1 MYAKFDQSYYGHG
14 EPLLNAI
21 EFLQHAPITVI
32 DCSRQNESLKSATV
46 DVRIDFECKENV
58 PANTSAVCLIIHDRI
73 VEYSP
78 LTNVVRQTNIACVY
92 KLLLLLLL
100 ILLLLLLRI
109 LLLF

>member
-1 MYAKFDQSYYGHG
+1 MYAKFGQSYYGHG

-21 EFLQHAPITVI
+21 EFLQYAPITVI

-78 LTNVVRQTNIACVY
+78 LTNVVRN
-92 KLLLLLLL
+92 L
-100 ILLLLLLRI
+100 I
-109 LLLF
+109 